1 MFLLCVLS
9 GFLGAAAVVFS
20 LQNPYPVAVSFLQW
34 RSVSLPLSVVI
45 MLAVFLGIVV
55 TSISAWTQE
64 IQRRQRTS
72 RLKVKIG
79 ELRRQVAEHSDVA
92 RLPRGIPSGR
102 AVTAP
107 RDPQHAPV
115 TAERGKKLFET

>member
-1 MFLLCVLS
+1 MFLLYVLS
-9 GFLGAAAVVFS
+9 GFLGAAAVLFS
-20 LQNPYPVAVSFLQW
+20 LQNPDPVAVSFLEW

-45 MLAVFLGIVV
+45 MLAVFLGVVV

-64 IQRRQRTS
+64 IQLRQRIS

-92 RLPRGIPSGR
+92 RLPRGISSGR
-102 AVTAP
+102 AETAP

-115 TAERGKKLFET
+115 TAEHGHRV

>member
-64 IQRRQRTS
+64 IQLRQRTS

-79 ELRRQVAEHSDVA
+79 ELRCQVAEHSDVA
-92 RLPRGIPSGR
+92 RLPRGTPSGR
-102 AVTAP
+102 AATAP